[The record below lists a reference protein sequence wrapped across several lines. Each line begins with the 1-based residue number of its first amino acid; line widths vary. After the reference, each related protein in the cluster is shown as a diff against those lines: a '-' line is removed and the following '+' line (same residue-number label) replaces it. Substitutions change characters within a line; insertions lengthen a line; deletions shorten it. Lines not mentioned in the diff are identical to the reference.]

1 MIKKMTFRKILFSNK
16 TNNRIV
22 TIEKMKPVLCA
33 NMSLKTRFLID
44 FFSYF
49 FPIFN
54 IIIVFNL
61 KQYSM
66 LFFRFVINNGNKF
79 AKCNILYG
87 ILGVFI
93 SSLRCI

>member
-1 MIKKMTFRKILFSNK
+1 MTFRKILFSNK

-49 FPIFN
+49 FSN
-54 IIIVFNL
+54 I
-61 KQYSM
+61 QYNHC
-66 LFFRFVINNGNKF
+66 V
-79 AKCNILYG
+79 
-87 ILGVFI
+87 
-93 SSLRCI
+93 